1 MKKKLVEV
9 SNLDSYICLT
19 KGRIYVDNCMI
30 LTPGA
35 KDELNKR
42 KISIIRDSKPDY
54 TSCGADTCPSRVC
67 RTDTTGTRGIA
78 DACDTDM
85 ERLFY
90 GVAAMVKEE
99 YGIDDP
105 QQLKDI
111 SCQIVDTLKKNI

>member
-1 MKKKLVEV
+1 MKKKLVEARNV
-9 SNLDSYICLT
+9 ESYICQANA
-19 KGRIYVDNCMI
+19 KIYVDNTMI

-42 KISIIRDSKPDY
+42 KITIVRDSKPAS
-54 TSCGADTCPSRVC
+54 TCGGADSCLARVC
-67 RTDTTGTRGIA
+67 MAGA
-78 DACDTDM
+78 EDADM

-99 YGIDDP
+99 YGIEDP

-111 SCQIVDTLKKNI
+111 SCQILDTLKQKI